1 MDDLKPKSSSLTY
14 KPEFTTILHERVQAS
29 HDAIEIPKEDL
40 VLCKF
45 LWRVEDNIINLLQ
58 NPQKIYK

>member
-14 KPEFTTILHERVQAS
+14 KPEFTTILHERVQAP
-29 HDAIEIPKEDL
+29 HDAVEIPKEDL